1 MLISYICF
9 LNLTTLRKSLFII
22 SLVFSCS
29 INAQSIFRI
38 YFEYGKTE
46 PKIEQI
52 EKFNKWFE
60 KLDYNQIDSIVLV
73 GFADSVGKIENN
85 IKLSLKRTEYIKKNI
100 KKNYFDRKSNLDIR
114 QYGKGEKNKKIED
127 KDRRVEIR
135 VYLKPPKLEDEVDSV
150 GIEVADNKCYIVDYE
165 MLQTCFVSYTN
176 IKNRRYVKLYME
188 KEDYLLYKK
197 IPYFYYTYDSSKI
210 ILNKVRWKSKT
221 SGIKSFQRPRYETL
235 IPLESYLK
243 NKVVY
248 YEPKSCD
255 SCFKDTL
262 IGLAYLGKSICMAED
277 IFLNRNVEWKPRFLN
292 PFKVAIRVPKMF
304 TDSSLTYYKMDG
316 QAIAWKIKKRKPEYH
331 YAVFNTFLSYNHY
344 YFSKIYRKKPCCFIK
359 NHKLNSGGFVCGG
372 VRYSYKSNI
381 ILEVGFNRLNKENL
395 PYIGLAFNTDIKK
408 IETRLLTGIDLEIR
422 PILGVKLQKSIFKL
436 PLSFLYPSFYVW
448 KRASNATG
456 RIPNPNTFEVL
467 TGTEARFGF
476 NIQNN
481 GFAEQ
486 IIFAGLRV
494 FSGRHQIF
502 LQKGLSYRYH
512 GQYASDFY
520 SSFQIGY
527 YFLVYKIH

>member
-1 MLISYICF
+1 M
-9 LNLTTLRKSLFII
+9 

-46 PKIEQI
+46 PKTEQI

-60 KLDYNQIDSIVLV
+60 KLDYNQIDSIVLL

-85 IKLSLKRTEYIKKNI
+85 IKLSLKRTEHIKKYI
-100 KKNYFDRKSNLDIR
+100 KKNYFDRKSKLDIR

-135 VYLKPPKLEDEVDSV
+135 VYLIPTKLEDEVDSV

-165 MLQTCFVSYTN
+165 MLQTCFVSYVN

-197 IPYFYYTYDSSKI
+197 IAYFYYTYDSSKI

-221 SGIKSFQRPRYETL
+221 SGIKSFLRPRYETL

-304 TDSSLTYYKMDG
+304 TDSSLTYYKIDG
-316 QAIAWKIKKRKPEYH
+316 QVIAWKIKKRKPD
-331 YAVFNTFLSYNHY
+331 FLFTNLNTYSSNGYSQ
-344 YFSKIYRKKPCCFIK
+344 FSKIFRKMPCCNIK
-359 NHKLNSGGFVCGG
+359 HFKPGFGFLCSSYEIIKSSFNIEMG
-372 VRYSYKSNI
+372 V
-381 ILEVGFNRLNKENL
+381 NRFNKENVT
-395 PYIGLAFNTDIKK
+395 YIGLDFISSFRSY
-408 IETRLLTGIDLEIR
+408 ETRILLGIDTSIR
-422 PILGVKLQKSIFKL
+422 PILNYKIQKSIFEL
-436 PLSFLYPSFYVW
+436 PFEYFLPSFYKW
-448 KRASNATG
+448 RKANNDYHFNYFPT
-456 RIPNPNTFEVL
+456 EVYV
-467 TGTEARFGF
+467 GTEARFGF

-512 GQYASDFY
+512 GKYASGLY
-520 SSFQIGY
+520 SSLQIGY
-527 YFLVYKIH
+527 HFLIYKIH